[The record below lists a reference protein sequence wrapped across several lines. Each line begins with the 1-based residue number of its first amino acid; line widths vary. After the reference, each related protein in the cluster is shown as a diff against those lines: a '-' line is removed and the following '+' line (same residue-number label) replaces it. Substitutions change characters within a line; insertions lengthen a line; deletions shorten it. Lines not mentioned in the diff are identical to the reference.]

1 MIRKIIKAKST
12 KPITEE
18 IVGTVKETFGYIPD
32 DSWIE
37 YVPGRIFDRR
47 KYSELYLTFY
57 KDRLPTENEVHIY
70 MLKMGVIKEK
80 KPSVLLKLVKLLG
93 WFLLSIPFTWVIY
106 LICIELLFR

>member
-18 IVGTVKETFGYIPD
+18 IVGTVKETFGTIPD

-57 KDRLPTENEVHIY
+57 KDRLPTENEVHMY
-70 MLKMGVIKEK
+70 MLKMGIIKEE
-80 KPSVLLKLVKLLG
+80 KPPFLLKFVKIFG
-93 WFLLSIPFTWVIY
+93 WFLLLIIIFFLIYYHLFTNI
-106 LICIELLFR
+106 